1 MIINVGGIAGRLWA
15 TATSAP
21 CEASACNPR
30 TLRNLAMRTLLAI
43 IFTAFTAGS
52 ASAEPMRTPGR
63 FGIGIGSG
71 TLANGLS
78 AKYFLNS
85 NNALQFNL
93 GTFGGRGI
101 EHRWSRYGGFGFSAD
116 YLFEMPAIA
125 KAGRTFELAWNLG
138 AGLGVGFDNH
148 DYEHKNHRYHD
159 YTAFAAAFVL
169 GLEFNFIAVPLDIV
183 LEFRPTLLLV
193 PYVAIDPVDFTAH
206 IRFYF

>member
-1 MIINVGGIAGRLWA
+1 
-15 TATSAP
+15 
-21 CEASACNPR
+21 
-30 TLRNLAMRTLLAI
+30 MRTLLALV
-43 IFTAFTAGS
+43 FTALTVTS

-71 TLANGLS
+71 TIANGLS
-78 AKYFLNS
+78 AKYFMTGNH
-85 NNALQFNL
+85 ALQFNL

-101 EHRWSRYGGFGFSAD
+101 KHRWSRFGGFGFSAD

-125 KAGRTFELAWNLG
+125 RAGNTFELAWNLG
-138 AGLGVGFDNH
+138 AGFGIGFDDNDH
-148 DYEHKNHRYHD
+148 EYKNKRYHS

-183 LEFRPTLLLV
+183 LEYRPTFFLA
-193 PYVAIDPVDFTAH
+193 PYVAVNPVDFTAH